1 MFARPQREVAGAIR
15 SQADLRREMIHPDLA
30 QREHF
35 EIVDRFDVK
44 VPASIL
50 QIRRVD
56 EQAGLRTLQRQL
68 AIVTVLDSY
77 DLANF

>member
-1 MFARPQREVAGAIR
+1 
-15 SQADLRREMIHPDLA
+15 MIHPDLA

-77 DLANF
+77 DLADF